1 MDDSS
6 AFRRRLQIYSVGWL
20 QVVALKTVRSSLSSM
35 VPIIVATSGL
45 KAAEEAM
52 LLSAFFPGYALSQA
66 LLGGVVQVYGSKLVL
81 GAGLGI
87 TSVLF
92 VAAPALSRLPNRAL
106 ALSAMLFGIGLAQ
119 GPMAPANSQLNRAW
133 MPAGQERVWALKAMG
148 LARTLCNSIA
158 ALFTPILCRRSWHV
172 CCYVY
177 GCA

>member
-81 GAGLGI
+81 RDQVERAHGLPV
-87 TSVLF
+87 TSRMVVLW
-92 VAAPALSRLPNRAL
+92 P
-106 ALSAMLFGIGLAQ
+106 
-119 GPMAPANSQLNRAW
+119 
-133 MPAGQERVWALKAMG
+133 RVSISKA
-148 LARTLCNSIA
+148 
-158 ALFTPILCRRSWHV
+158 
-172 CCYVY
+172 
-177 GCA
+177 